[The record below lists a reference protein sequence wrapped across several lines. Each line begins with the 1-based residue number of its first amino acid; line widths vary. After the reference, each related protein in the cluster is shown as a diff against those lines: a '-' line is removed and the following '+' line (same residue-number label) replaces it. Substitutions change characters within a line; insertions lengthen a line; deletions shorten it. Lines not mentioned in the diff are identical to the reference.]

1 MHPALAGTPR
11 APFNGNTNIVLDGN
25 SMMAFVGGGYNL
37 TWLLAVTFP
46 VATNTPAIGFS
57 GTGGATA
64 VSGSGSPARKWVSN
78 KGCALN
84 NLGISGQTWRKMDGL
99 DGYSSADVDGAFVAG
114 DYNILWAWEGTNSI
128 AAGGRTGMQAI
139 SDATTYIANRRAA
152 HPWNKIVGGTVPP
165 RMDSTTDQ
173 TTVSNINA
181 QIDIY
186 NAYLLAN
193 YKSIGFDAVF
203 DVRQAGSPF
212 NLPDYNIATF
222 NANAALS
229 NSPYWSSDAN
239 GLHIHL
245 SNVGNDYVI
254 RQCLAPTLRRLLRK

>member
-1 MHPALAGTPR
+1 MQPALMSVPR
-11 APFNGNTNIVLDGN
+11 VPFNGNTNIVLDGN
-25 SMMAFVGGGYNL
+25 SMMANVGGGYNL

-46 VATNTPAIGFS
+46 VATTTPAVGFS
-57 GTGGATA
+57 GNGGATPVA
-64 VSGSGSPARKWVSN
+64 GSGSPARKWNSD
-78 KGCALN
+78 KGCLLT

-114 DYNILWAWEGTNSI
+114 SYNILWAWEGTNSI
-128 AAGGRTGMQAI
+128 VAGGRTGMQAI

-173 TTVSNINA
+173 PTVDNFNQ

-193 YKSIGFDAVF
+193 YKSMGFDAVF

-212 NLPDYNIATF
+212 NLPDYQIATF
-222 NANAALS
+222 NANAAQP
-229 NSPYWSSDAN
+229 NSPYWSADAN

-245 SNVGNDYVI
+245 SNAGNDYVI
-254 RQCLAPTLRRLLRK
+254 RQCLAPLIRRLTRR

>member
-1 MHPALAGTPR
+1 MHPALMSVAR
-11 APFNGNTNIVLDGN
+11 VPFNTNTNIVLDGN
-25 SMMAFVGGGYNL
+25 SMMAFVGGAYNL
-37 TWLLAVTFP
+37 TWLLAVTSP
-46 VATNTPAIGFS
+46 VATTTPAIGFS
-57 GTGGATA
+57 GNGGATPVA
-64 VSGSGSPARKWVSN
+64 GSGSPARKWTSD
-78 KGCALN
+78 KGILLT

-114 DYNILWAWEGTNSI
+114 SYNILWPWEGTNSI
-128 AAGGRTGMQAI
+128 AAGGRTGMQAV
-139 SDATTYIANRRAA
+139 SDATTYNANRRAA

-165 RMDSTTDQ
+165 RMDSISDQ
-173 TTVSNINA
+173 TLVTSINQ

-193 YKSIGFDAVF
+193 YKSMGFDAVF

-212 NLPDYNIATF
+212 NLPDYQIATF

-229 NSPYWSSDAN
+229 TSPYWASDAN

-245 SNVGNDYVI
+245 SNIGNDYVI
-254 RQCLAPTLRRLLRK
+254 RQCVAPTLRRLLRK